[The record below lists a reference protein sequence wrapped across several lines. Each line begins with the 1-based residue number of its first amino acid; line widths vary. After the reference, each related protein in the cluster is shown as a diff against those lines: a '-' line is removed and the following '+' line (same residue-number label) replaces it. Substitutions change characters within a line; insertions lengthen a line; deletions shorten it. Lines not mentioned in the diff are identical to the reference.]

1 MTQVVHSKELS
12 GLAPVFILLLLLL
25 SSGLSLKAQELTRI
39 LFVLDASNSMN
50 GKWQSVSK
58 MDRAT
63 QLLEESLAELKG
75 TRDLELALRVYGHQ
89 SPIASA
95 QQDCDDTELMVPFG
109 RYRYDQIG
117 EAMRSIRAQGTTPI
131 ARSLERSA
139 DDFPD
144 KDARN
149 MIILITDGIEACDE
163 DPCAVSLALQRKNIV
178 LKPFVIGIGIDD
190 EMNREAFECIGRYYN
205 AGTEETFE
213 TVLNMVISQALDNTT
228 VQVDLLDREGQP
240 KESDVPMTF
249 YDSRTGA
256 VVDQFVH
263 TINRKGLPDTLPLD
277 PSYRYDITLHTI
289 PSQKVLGKEI
299 QAGKHTVIPIPAAQ
313 GHLKLWMDGRN
324 AYGNLPCLV
333 RKQGQQEVIH
343 VQSFGTTERYLEGVY
358 DLEILSLPRLI
369 IQKVKINPNTEN
381 PVAIPAPGVLNL
393 ELPSSGYG
401 CIQVERD
408 SGPDWVCALAED
420 VAQQKI
426 ILQPGKYQVVY
437 RSRNS
442 KESIYTLERSFEI
455 RSDSSTN
462 IKL

>member
-1 MTQVVHSKELS
+1 MTRAFHSKCSS
-12 GLAPVFILLLLLL
+12 GIARIVVLLLLCL
-25 SSGLSLKAQELTRI
+25 SNGVSAQTQELTRI

-50 GKWQSVSK
+50 GRWQSVSK

-63 QLLEESLAELKG
+63 QLLEESLEELKG

-95 QQDCDDTELMVPFG
+95 EQDCDDTELMVPFG

-131 ARSLERSA
+131 ARSLEKSA

-144 KDARN
+144 KEARN
-149 MIILITDGIEACDE
+149 IIILITDGIEACDE

-190 EMNREAFECIGRYYN
+190 ELNREAFECIGRYYN

-228 VQVDLLDREGQP
+228 VQVDLLDGAGNP
-240 KESDVPMTF
+240 KETDVPMTF
-249 YDSRTGA
+249 YDTRSGSI
-256 VVDQFVH
+256 VDQFVH
-263 TINRKGLPDTLPLD
+263 TLNRKGLPDTLPLD
-277 PSYRYDITLHTI
+277 PSYQYDITLHTI
-289 PSQKVLGKEI
+289 PSQRVLGKNI
-299 QAGKHTVIPIPAAQ
+299 KAGGHTTIAIHAAQ
-313 GHLKLWMDGRN
+313 GYLKLWMDGRN
-324 AYGNLPCLV
+324 AYGHLPCLV
-333 RKQGQQEVIH
+333 RKHGQQEVIH
-343 VQSFGTTERYLEGVY
+343 VQSFGTRERYLEGLY
-358 DLEILSLPRLI
+358 DLEILSLPRLSI
-369 IQKVKINPNTEN
+369 PRVEINPDSEN

-401 CIQVERD
+401 CIQVEQD
-408 SGPDWVCALAED
+408 SGLQWVCALAED
-420 VAQQKI
+420 VAQQKL
-426 ILQPGKYQVVY
+426 ILQPGRYRVVY